1 MKFNDAVNSF
11 LNEEEKQPSRLDRIR
26 ALKNVDTTY
35 IIPQEEIESN
45 IATIDDILSSGHHGF
60 SKWHADALKEL
71 FKQIRDQY
79 GESGIEQTKKAYTVR
94 HNELIAG
101 LDPDDDEDWET
112 GERYQEEYDFIMYE
126 L

>member
-1 MKFNDAVNSF
+1 MKFNDIVSKL
-11 LNEEEKQPSRLDRIR
+11 LNEEEPSFSRADRIK

-35 IIPQEEIESN
+35 IIPEEEIESN

-60 SKWHADALKEL
+60 GKWHADALKEL
-71 FKQIRDQY
+71 FKQIRDEY

-101 LDPDDDEDWET
+101 LDPDDDEDCNT
-112 GERYQEEYDFIMYE
+112 GERYQEEYEYIMS

>member
-1 MKFNDAVNSF
+1 MRFNDAVNSF

-35 IIPQEEIESN
+35 TLPEEEIESN
-45 IATIDDILSSGHHGF
+45 IATIDDILSSGYGDF

-71 FKQIRDQY
+71 FKQIRDQH

-101 LDPDDDEDWET
+101 LDLDHDEDWNT
-112 GERYQEEYDFIMYE
+112 GERYQEEYDFIMS